1 MLIAIAKQYKMK
13 GYQLLILIFTI
24 LLSACNNGRSRL
36 DIDTRNIKIAPVH
49 IQRYEK
55 ALFEIAPD
63 SMQRQ
68 LKAIASQF
76 PVFLD
81 TDLDDTLNIMRL
93 DEFITDPLNR
103 QLYEKTLEIFP
114 DLTPY
119 ERNFTEAFKRFKY
132 FFPDA
137 ELPDVFSYVSGLL
150 YENPVQ
156 FFNDDMII
164 ALDMYLGPDLETYRK
179 MRLPLY
185 AIRTMRPEYLVRDGI
200 HELYL
205 YHFAL
210 RPGTTFLDQAID
222 KGRQLWFLD
231 AMLPATADSIKIG
244 FTQAQLEWCRQNEAN
259 IWSFIIQN
267 DLLYSSDTQ
276 VLRKFFNDGPFTADF
291 STDSPPRIGEWI
303 GWQIVRSFMNRNGK
317 VSPEELFTNTQ
328 AQDILKLSGYKPK
341 GDVKP

>member
-1 MLIAIAKQYKMK
+1 MK
-13 GYQLLILIFTI
+13 IFQLLILLSI
-24 LLSACNNGRSRL
+24 LLSACSGERSRF
-36 DIDTRNIKIAPVH
+36 DIDTREIEIAPVQ
-49 IQRYEK
+49 IKRYEK
-55 ALFEIAPD
+55 VLFEITPD
-63 SMQRQ
+63 NMQSQ
-68 LKAIASQF
+68 LKAIAPQF

-93 DEFITDPLNR
+93 HDFITNPLNR
-103 QLYEKTLEIFP
+103 QLYQKSQEVFP

-119 ERNFTEAFKRFKY
+119 ERDFTEAFKRFKH

-137 ELPDVFSYVSGLL
+137 ARPDIFSYVSGLL

-156 FFNDDMII
+156 FFNEDMII
-164 ALDMYLGPDLETYRK
+164 ALDMYLGAGLEAYRK

-185 AIRTMRPEYLVRDGI
+185 AIRTMTPEYLVRDGI

-210 RPGTTFLDQAID
+210 RPGNTFLDQAID

-231 AMLPATADSIKIG
+231 AMLPATPDSIKIG

-276 VLRKFFNDGPFTADF
+276 VLRKFFADGPFTSDF
-291 STDSPPRIGEWI
+291 STTSPPRIGEWL
-303 GWQIVRSFMNRNGK
+303 GWQIVRSFMNRNEK
-317 VSPEELFTNTQ
+317 VSPEELFTKRQ
-328 AQDILKLSGYKPK
+328 AQEILKQSGYKPR
-341 GDVKP
+341 GEVKP